1 MIIVMTARRIIGY
14 LGQLAYALLI
24 HDKTKADQRVL
35 HIDDNGRF
43 AFRLDCDVS
52 YVDTY
57 GIAADAGQWVTN
69 CLRLKHLYGAGQ
81 RDKTVYTHTF
91 TLTWHP
97 ADDIT
102 AEQALVTAHDFA
114 AKYLRGFGVL
124 YIQHFDTANKHVHIV
139 ISAWRDRDID
149 VELPWMRRGQ
159 DGQVIACD
167 RLAGGKFHCSD
178 AMLESMNE
186 YAYQTSLANGWVA
199 VDVNALVRRRDGERY
214 DAFTARVRR
223 TLLDMAEVS
232 VTWHDFFALI
242 AVRCIRID
250 MNSEVVSNWDGRW
263 ERSFAELNLS
273 IRQLATAI
281 GPERDSNEPDLGP
294 KELILRVACLSC
306 APTAHTWSELC
317 GQLSELYGLDLRC
330 KDDGSCVISGL
341 RKEANL
347 DELALPEQTMRHI
360 KGLLVAERNKKRAEA
375 IKQLPQKEQLSYL
388 AMLADEVMGTDAVC
402 RELYNQYRS
411 MVSSEETLEQYWR
424 VYFSTVDL
432 FWREYTSHGKG
443 IWESYRADMSEIHS
457 DIQLGMAAMQELK
470 DKSDLMTAGLIVG
483 SIFIHP
489 LLILIA
495 VLLRLIAILLAV
507 RIEQEVEYLLVK
519 RETRKWEYIIER
531 ERHKALAQQAAKKDL
546 SLIERYGL
554 LREMEDEDIP
564 VITEELLEDMQAY
577 MQTPTRAQKQAREIE
592 HER

>member
-1 MIIVMTARRIIGY
+1 MV
-14 LGQLAYALLI
+14 
-24 HDKTKADQRVL
+24 H
-35 HIDDNGRF
+35 
-43 AFRLDCDVS
+43 
-52 YVDTY
+52 
-57 GIAADAGQWVTN
+57 
-69 CLRLKHLYGAGQ
+69 CLKLQHLYGAGQ

-102 AEQALVTAHDFA
+102 AEQALAVARDFGKKFLA
-114 AKYLRGFGVL
+114 GHGRL
-124 YIQHFDTANKHVHIV
+124 YVRHFDERNKHVDVV
-139 ISAWRDRDID
+139 ISAWR
-149 VELPWMRRGQ
+149 ELDLDEELSWMRRGK
-159 DGQVIACD
+159 DGQVIASD

-186 YAYQTSLANGWVA
+186 YAYQTSLANGWMA
-199 VDVNALVRRRDGERY
+199 FDVNALVRRRDGERY

-232 VTWHDFFALI
+232 VTWHDFFTLI

-273 IRQLATAI
+273 IGQLATAI
-281 GPERDSNEPDLGP
+281 GPERDSNGPDLGP

-306 APTAHTWSELC
+306 APKAHTWSELC
-317 GQLSELYGLDLRC
+317 CQLSKLYGLDLRC

-341 RKEANL
+341 RKEAKL
-347 DELALPEQTMRHI
+347 DDLALPEQTMRHI
-360 KGLLVAERNKKRAEA
+360 KGLLVAERNKKRADA

-388 AMLADEVMGTDAVC
+388 AMLADEVMGMDAVC
-402 RELYNQYRS
+402 RELYDQYRS
-411 MVSSEETLEQYWR
+411 MVSSEEILEQYWR
-424 VYFSTVDL
+424 VYFSIMDL
-432 FWREYTSHGKG
+432 FWRTYASRGKG

-457 DIQLGMAAMQELK
+457 EIQLGMAAMQELK

-489 LLILIA
+489 LLMLIA

-592 HER
+592 HGR